1 MRRSFLIA
9 LLLAGCAPS
18 PSTSD
23 QIVALYRGKS
33 IEEVYARWGSPQ
45 DVRELGSGTIYVWTS
60 PMTYIPAGSM
70 RPTGL
75 GASPFAITTTKQ
87 ISTLGCREEIQT
99 DPQRRIVAI
108 KGDGNRGACD
118 AMLNRLKG

>member
-1 MRRSFLIA
+1 MQRSFLIA

-23 QIVALYRGKS
+23 QVVALYRGKS

-60 PMTYIPAGSM
+60 PMTYIAAGSM

-87 ISTLGCREEIQT
+87 ISTFGCREEIQA
-99 DPQRRIVAI
+99 DPERRIVAI
-108 KGDGNRGACD
+108 KGDGNLGACD
-118 AMLNRLKG
+118 AMLKG